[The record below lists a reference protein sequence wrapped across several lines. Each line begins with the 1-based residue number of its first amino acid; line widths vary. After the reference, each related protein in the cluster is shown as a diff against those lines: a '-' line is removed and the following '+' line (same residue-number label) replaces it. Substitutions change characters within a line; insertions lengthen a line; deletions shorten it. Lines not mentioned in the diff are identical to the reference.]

1 MTTTSAPNQATPPN
15 RSRRIISIT
24 LAVIAV
30 LVVAF
35 FVFANLYSDWLW
47 FSQLGFTTV
56 LTTQW
61 IGRTVMFVVGFL
73 AMAVPV
79 WGVIQL
85 AYRLRPVY
93 ARLSSQLDRYQEVVE
108 PLRRLAM
115 WGIPIF
121 FGFFAGFAASAQWET
136 TWLWFNGVSTAVTD
150 PQFGLDTGF
159 YLFGMPFYAAALGF
173 ASAVVLV
180 CLLLTAVVSY
190 LYGSVRVGQ
199 RELRIS
205 KAARIQLA
213 ILAGV
218 YLLLQGASLWLD
230 RFRTLVEPSERITGP
245 GYVGTNAVI
254 PGQTILAIAAVIVA
268 LAFFVTAF
276 IGRWRYPLIGTA
288 LLIVSAIVVG
298 AAIPWAVTTFQVRP
312 NELTLESQYYQRNLD
327 GTKAAY
333 GIDNI
338 EKENFQAETEAEAG
352 QLRNDAESTAQLRIM
367 DPAIIGPTVRQLEQY
382 RAYYQFKTPLD
393 VDRYTINGQTQDT
406 VVSLRELNIGQL
418 GDAASWQNTTL
429 VYTHG
434 YGMVAAAGNE
444 RTADGDPV
452 FLEQA
457 IPGTGFL
464 TDLKYEPRVYFG
476 ESSPQYSIVGAPEST
491 DPVELDYPLGADGG
505 TETRTTFQGDGG
517 PSVGNVFNRL
527 IYALKF
533 QSEQILF
540 SDSVNADSQI
550 LYDRNPKDR
559 VQKVAPYLTLD
570 SDPYPTVVDGRI
582 KWVIDGY
589 TTSANYPYSSS
600 VSLSRAIA
608 DSNNPAPT
616 YALDDINYIRN
627 SVKATV
633 DAYDG
638 SVSLY
643 AWDDQDP
650 LLKAWQNIYPSTLK
664 PWSDMS
670 ADLMSHVRYPTDLM
684 KVQRSMLGVYHVD
697 DATSFYRQD
706 NRWTTP
712 NDPQDPA
719 TFQPPY
725 YLTMK
730 MPNQD
735 DPTYSMFTSFIP
747 ASQGG
752 QARNVLTGY
761 MAVDSNAGDQQGT
774 KREDYGK
781 LRMLVIDSTTT
792 VPGPGQVQNTFDSD
806 TNVSSQ
812 INILQQG
819 QSQVLP
825 GNLLTLPVGGG
836 LLYVQPVFVQ
846 SSGDTK
852 LPQLRRVLVAFGN
865 KIAFENTLSE
875 ALDSLFGGDSGANT
889 GDETVTPTDQGS
901 GTTGGSTGGGTA
913 VPTGDYA
920 AALQEARDALNARQ
934 AALTSGD
941 LAAFATQ
948 DARLTAA
955 VQRLLDLETNGQ
967 GGTATTSPTPAPSET
982 PAG

>member
-1 MTTTSAPNQATPPN
+1 VTTTSAPNQATPPN
-15 RSRRIISIT
+15 RSRRIISIS

-35 FVFANLYSDWLW
+35 FVFANLYADWMW
-47 FSQLGFTTV
+47 FSQLGFTEV

-61 IGRTVMFVVGFL
+61 IARTVMFVIGFL

-136 TWLWFNGVSTAVTD
+136 TWLWFNGVATSTTD

-159 YLFGMPFYAAALGF
+159 YLFALPFYTATLGF

-213 ILAGV
+213 VLAGL

-230 RFRTLVEPSERITGP
+230 RFTTLINQEDRITGP
-245 GYVGTNAVI
+245 GYVGVNAVI

-268 LAFFVTAF
+268 AAFFVTAF
-276 IGRWRYPLIGTA
+276 IGRWRYPLIATA
-288 LLIVSAIVVG
+288 LLVVSAIVVG

-312 NELTLESQYYQRNLD
+312 NQLALESQFYQRNID
-327 GTKAAY
+327 STKAAY
-333 GIDNI
+333 GIDNV
-338 EKENFQAETEAEAG
+338 EKENFEAATTAEAG
-352 QLRNDAESTAQLRIM
+352 QLRNDAASTAQLRIM
-367 DPAIIGPTVRQLEQY
+367 DPAIISPTVRQLEQY
-382 RAYYQFKTPLD
+382 RSYYQFGSPLD
-393 VDRYTINGQTQDT
+393 VDRYQINGQSQDA
-406 VVSLRELNIGQL
+406 VVALRELNINQL
-418 GDAASWQNTTL
+418 GDAATWQNTAL

-444 RTADGDPV
+444 RTDDGDPV

-464 TDLKYEPRVYFG
+464 TDQNYEPRIYFG
-476 ESSPQYSIVGAPEST
+476 EQSPPYSIVGGPEGGE
-491 DPVELDYPLGADGG
+491 DIELDYPIGADGG
-505 TETRTTFQGDGG
+505 SETRTTFRGDGG
-517 PSVGNVFNRL
+517 PSVGNVFTRL

-540 SDSVNADSQI
+540 SDYVNQDSQI
-550 LYDRNPKDR
+550 LYDRSPKER

-582 KWVIDGY
+582 KWVVDGY

-600 VSLSRAIA
+600 VSLSRAIT
-608 DSNNPAPT
+608 DSNTPSPN
-616 YALDDINYIRN
+616 YALDNINYIRN

-638 SVSLY
+638 KVTLY

-650 LLKAWQNIYPSTLK
+650 ILQTWQKVYPASIQ
-664 PWSDMS
+664 PWSEMS

-697 DATSFYRQD
+697 DARSFFQQD

-712 NDPQDPA
+712 NDPQDP
-719 TFQPPY
+719 TSLQPPY

-730 MPNQD
+730 MPSQD
-735 DPTYSMFTSFIP
+735 APTYSMFTSFIP

-761 MAVDSNAGDQQGT
+761 LAVDSNAGDQQGT
-774 KREDYGK
+774 KRPDYGR
-781 LRMLVIDSTTT
+781 LRMLVIDAATT

-806 TNVSSQ
+806 TAVSSQ

-819 QSQVLP
+819 QSQVLN

-846 SSGDTK
+846 SSGGTQ

-875 ALDSLFGGDSGANT
+875 ALDALFGGESGATT
-889 GDETVTPTDQGS
+889 GDESVTPTDQTGE
-901 GTTGGSTGGGTA
+901 GGGSTSPSA
-913 VPTGDYA
+913 PTENAGDYA
-920 AALQEARDALNARQ
+920 AALADAQ
-934 AALTSGD
+934 AALTAKQAALTAGD
-941 LAAFATQ
+941 LAEFARQ
-948 DARLTAA
+948 DALLNAA
-955 VQRLLDLETNGQ
+955 VQRLIQLQDQGQ
-967 GGTATTSPTPAPSET
+967 GGGAVSTPTPTPA
-982 PAG
+982 G